1 MYAVIK
7 TGGKQ
12 EKVSQGQVLN
22 VELLNVEEGSD
33 VVFKPILIVDGE
45 NVLADGSELDAAS
58 VTGKVLGLSKGPK
71 VVGFKYKSKARY
83 RRKWGHRQKYSV
95 IEITGIN
102 K

>member
-1 MYAVIK
+1 MYAVIT

-22 VELLNVEEGSD
+22 VELLNVDEGSD
-33 VVFKPILIVDGE
+33 VTFKPILIVDGE
-45 NVLADGSELDAAS
+45 SVITEGDLDDAS
-58 VTGKVLGLSKGPK
+58 VTGKVLSTAKGPK
-71 VVGFKYKSKARY
+71 VVGFKYRSKSRY

-95 IEITGIN
+95 VEITGIS

>member
-1 MYAVIK
+1 MYAVIT

-12 EKVSQGQVLN
+12 EKVSQGQVVN
-22 VELLNVEEGSD
+22 VELLSVDEGGD

-45 NVLADGSELDAAS
+45 DVFTEGSELSAAS
-58 VTGKVLGLSKGPK
+58 VTGKVVGIAKGPK

-95 IEITGIN
+95 VEITGIN